1 MKHVIG
7 NVVHTQMTEAKN
19 LQIFSGPFK
28 TNWRA
33 MPFRRDEAMPL
44 ATEWGLCFVFLSV
57 L

>member
-33 MPFRRDEAMPL
+33 MPFRQDEAMPL